1 MYARIARFEGAE
13 SQGMRDNAEMIGN
26 QEGPPEGI
34 PAKGLMMLTDTDNGN
49 VLMISLFE
57 SEEDRATGAQR
68 HDSAGGPG
76 DGPAGLGR
84 DVRGGARP
92 QGSGLK
98 L

>member
-57 SEEDRATGAQR
+57 SQEDRAK
-68 HDSAGGPG
+68 G
-76 DGPAGLGR
+76 DETLNSMTPPAGQAMGR
-84 DVRGGARP
+84 LASVEMYEVALD
-92 QGSGLK
+92 LK
-98 L
+98 APA